1 MAEILLVSCPPWGVV
16 MPPLGVACLAEYL
29 RAEGITL
36 QVQDLNL
43 DLYERA
49 TAQGRSF
56 WDFDT
61 INRIPA
67 PQIAARLH
75 DAFGTVMEEFIQRTQ
90 SFPVIGFSANNLIS
104 AAFAGIVATRI
115 KQQYPDKVL
124 IVGGPGIFYS
134 WDRQWISPGAIDFFI
149 IGEGEVALVKLL
161 RSLRSSATDTRR
173 GEAIPGV
180 LAMREKDTSRFV
192 PVQSILDLNKL
203 PFPTF
208 VDFDL
213 QRYNPGVAYH
223 PLPILSSR
231 GCINRCSYCIDWH
244 MCAPYRVRDPKRII
258 EEIQHHI
265 AAYHI
270 RYVEFNDLLC
280 NGSLNY
286 LERLCDLLTESR
298 LGIEWISYAAIRPD
312 MTSELLGKVKQAG
325 CVSLCYG
332 LESASDRVL
341 KRMNK
346 RYTRADAGRV
356 LRLTHQAGVPVRIN
370 IIVGFPGETEDD
382 FQETLS
388 FLEENKTYI
397 HEVTNV
403 SAFVLM
409 PSSDLATFPHR
420 FGVRYKVPTDPAT
433 WTDENGLTEEER
445 IDRVIRTCERLRE
458 LGIGNLIINY
468 NKCDT
473 RRRCDSFAAAVIPA
487 ALLDIDPVAPVRCEG
502 RFRRRNGIFKMVM
515 ALGLFV
521 FSLAADAFLTFIKR
535 WRGSII
541 FPGS

>member
-29 RAEGITL
+29 RAEAITL

-49 TAQGRSF
+49 TAQERSF

-61 INRIPA
+61 INRVPV
-67 PQIAARLH
+67 PQIAACLH
-75 DAFGTVMEEFIQRTQ
+75 DAFGAAMEEFVQRAQ

-104 AAFAGIVATRI
+104 ATFAGIVASRI
-115 KQQYPDKVL
+115 KQRDPDKVL
-124 IVGGPGIFYS
+124 IVGGPGVFYS
-134 WDRQWISPGAIDFFI
+134 WDRQWIPPGAIDFFV
-149 IGEGEVALVKLL
+149 IGEGEVALGKLL
-161 RSLRSSATDTRR
+161 RSLRSSAADTRR

-180 LAMREKDTSRFV
+180 LATREKDTSRFV
-192 PVQSILDLNKL
+192 PAQPIADLNKL

-208 VDFDL
+208 ADFAL
-213 QRYNPGVAYH
+213 PRYNPGAAYH
-223 PLPILSSR
+223 PLPILTSR

-244 MCAPYRVRDPKRII
+244 MCAPYRVRDPQLIC
-258 EEIQHHI
+258 EEIQQHR
-265 AAYHI
+265 AVYNVDA
-270 RYVEFNDLLC
+270 VEFNDLLC
-280 NGSLNY
+280 NGSLSY
-286 LERLCDLLTESR
+286 LERLCDLLIKNCPG
-298 LGIEWISYAAIRPD
+298 LFWVSYAAIRPD
-312 MTSELLGKVKQAG
+312 MTLELLRKVKRSG

-341 KRMNK
+341 QRMNK
-346 RYTRADAGRV
+346 RYTRADAARV
-356 LRLTHQAGVPVRIN
+356 LRMMHEAELPVRIN

-388 FLEENKTYI
+388 FLAENKTYI

-409 PSSDLATFPHR
+409 PSSDLATFPQR

-445 IDRVIRTCERLRE
+445 IDRVIRTCDRLRE
-458 LGIGNLIINY
+458 WGISNLITNY

-473 RRRCDSFAAAVIPA
+473 VRRCDTLAAAVSPA
-487 ALLDIDPVAPVRCEG
+487 AVVDIDPVAPLRCAG
-502 RFRRRNGIFKMVM
+502 RFRRRNGIFKIAL

-521 FSLAADAFLTFIKR
+521 FSLVADAFLTFLKR